1 MKPFIEQRADPQIT
15 RVDGWYYFTAS
26 VPEFD
31 RIILRKARTL
41 KELPD
46 AVEKIIWVRHPD
58 GPMSANIW
66 APELHR
72 IDGKWMIYFA
82 AARGGA
88 DEKGVYDHRIY
99 ALENDGPDPME
110 GGFSEK
116 GRIDTGWESFS
127 LDSTTV
133 LYQGKRYFIWAQ
145 RDFDIPGNSNLYI
158 AEMKSPLELKLPA
171 VRLSVPE
178 YDWECRGFLVNE
190 GPSCLIHDGN
200 LYLTYSGSATDERYA
215 MGLLTLRAG
224 ENPLNAA
231 AWRKSPV
238 PVLVTEE
245 ENGLYGP
252 GHNSFTVDEEG
263 RDLLVFH
270 ARPYPGFRGDALSD
284 PNRHCFLRPVRYDES
299 GRPIFQETGD
309 GSLSPFSVPNQ
320 QETGLPPTFPL

>member
-1 MKPFIEQRADPQIT
+1 MKAFIEQRADPHIS

-46 AVEKIIWVRHPD
+46 AVEKIVWTKHAE
-58 GPMSANIW
+58 GPMSCNIW
-66 APELHR
+66 APEMHR
-72 IDGKWMIYFA
+72 VDGKWMIYFA

-99 ALENDGPDPME
+99 ALENDSPDPMD
-110 GGFSEK
+110 GGFAEA

-133 LYQGKRYFIWAQ
+133 VFEGQRYFIWAQ
-145 RDFDIPGNSNLYI
+145 RDFAIPGNSNLYI

-190 GPSCLIHDGN
+190 GPSCLIHGGN
-200 LYLTYSGSATDERYA
+200 LFLTYSGSATDERYA
-215 MGLLTLRAG
+215 MGLLSLKTG
-224 ENPLNAA
+224 SDPLDAA
-231 AWRKSPV
+231 AWTKSPV
-238 PVLVTEE
+238 PVMVTEE
-245 ENGLYGP
+245 QNGLYGP

-263 RDLLVFH
+263 KDLLVFH
-270 ARPYPGFRGDALSD
+270 ARPYPGFRGTALSD
-284 PNRHCFLRPVRYDES
+284 PNRHCFLRYVRYDA
-299 GRPIFQETGD
+299 D
-309 GSLSPFSVPNQ
+309 GVPLFR
-320 QETGLPPTFPL
+320 EE